1 MEFGLQYNIHVTK
14 NEIRES
20 GLKILGAEYRE
31 LPFAGAAPVIRIGCF
46 ELEEALLEGALDD
59 LHFSGVK
66 YLVIETI
73 GLKEGFEAERLK
85 RILCRHAPVFA
96 QKEIGVCIENGYVTD
111 RDRVYRGVLSDGGA
125 LAGFVDTLNK
135 DSGTD
140 IFRAAFNVGCAELL
154 LLRVMDHA
162 RALGNR
168 TKVIYISENDGR
180 DDLRQ
185 FPCTFTFLRGAPQ
198 VNWFGFLGFF
208 MRENPDVICIGD
220 IRGTFAACPKEL
232 GRTYLE
238 LFAAM
243 ASEWEYHSKTPERLA
258 DRSKKLILFGAGEM
272 LFYYMKEWGK
282 LYPPVF
288 AVDNNSAL
296 WGKKVHGVKV
306 EPPEKILEIP
316 GDERNVMI
324 CNLQYLAEIK
334 KQLEEM
340 GVNAERYRRDYFDR

>member
-31 LPFAGAAPVIRIGCF
+31 LPFAGSAPVIRIGCF
-46 ELEEALLEGALDD
+46 ELEAALLEGALDE
-59 LHFSGVK
+59 LHMSGVK

-73 GLKEGFEAERLK
+73 GLREAFEAERLK
-85 RILCRHAPVFA
+85 RILVKHAPIL
-96 QKEIGVCIENGYVTD
+96 QEKEIGVCIENGYVVE
-111 RDRVYRGVLSDGGA
+111 RERVYRGVLSDGGT
-125 LAGFVDTLNK
+125 LARFVDELNEK
-135 DSGTD
+135 SGTE

-154 LLRVMDHA
+154 LLRVSEHA
-162 RALGNR
+162 RALGKR

-185 FPCTFTFLRGAPQ
+185 FPFTFTFLKGAPL
-198 VNWFGFLGFF
+198 VNWYRFTGYY
-208 MRENPDVICIGD
+208 MRENPDVFCIGD
-220 IRGTFAACPKEL
+220 IKGTFAACPKEL
-232 GRTYLE
+232 GRTYLN
-238 LFAAM
+238 LFAAICN
-243 ASEWEYHSKTPERLA
+243 EWEYHSKTPERLA
-258 DRSKKLILFGAGEM
+258 DRSRKLILFGAGEM

-282 LYPPVF
+282 QYPPAF

-306 EPPEKILEIP
+306 ESPEKILEIP
-316 GDERNVMI
+316 EEERNVVI
-324 CNLQYLAEIK
+324 CNLQYLEEIK
-334 KQLEEM
+334 SQLEGM